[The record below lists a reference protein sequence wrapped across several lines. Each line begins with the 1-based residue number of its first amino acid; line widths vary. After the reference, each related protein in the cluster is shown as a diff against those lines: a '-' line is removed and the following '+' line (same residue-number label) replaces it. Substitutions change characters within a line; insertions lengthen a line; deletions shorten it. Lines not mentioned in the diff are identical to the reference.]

1 MLLPDPSFLTKQLG
15 YTAAQQTV
23 TSVIY
28 NIGAIMGGTIVG
40 YFSQYFGRK
49 RSIIVCAIVGGAII
63 PLWVFAP
70 SIASLQFGAWLMQF
84 CVQGAWG
91 KRNRTLS
98 AVNKHKVRHNVS
110 AKLTTIILILCK
122 NNSKVLS
129 LLT

>member
-1 MLLPDPSFLTKQLG
+1 VLVLDPSFLTKQLG
-15 YTAAQQTV
+15 YTAGQQTV

-63 PLWVFAP
+63 PLWAFAP

-91 KRNRTLS
+91 KRNRKKIVSGQQTTLG
-98 AVNKHKVRHNVS
+98 
-110 AKLTTIILILCK
+110 IMYQQP
-122 NNSKVLS
+122 NNSLS
-129 LLT
+129 IKRCHTCSLD